1 MIDKV
6 RIKDAELESKLQI
19 IDNYMER
26 NDHRKRQDKLVHGYY
41 KHRCWMLIE
50 KHNEVSP
57 YKHKSL
63 VQIQDSMML
72 DLKTNV
78 DPPAGGRQWSSINEQ
93 KPGNKK
99 NTKSILSISFRRGG
113 EIEGAKP
120 KTMEHQ
126 QQWRKLSGQKILR
139 PIEDEVRF
147 AILREKE
154 MGHQL
159 KVCIG
164 TDSQVKGKETE
175 FATVIVFIRKGKGG
189 FMFICNETT
198 KQKMSIKQRMLL
210 EVAKSIDVAYA
221 LCKVFTVYNVD
232 MEVHADI
239 NTNPNFKSNDALKE
253 AMGYIMGMGFAFK
266 AKPEA
271 FASSS
276 CANKVVQ

>member
-1 MIDKV
+1 
-6 RIKDAELESKLQI
+6 
-19 IDNYMER
+19 
-26 NDHRKRQDKLVHGYY
+26 
-41 KHRCWMLIE
+41 
-50 KHNEVSP
+50 
-57 YKHKSL
+57 
-63 VQIQDSMML
+63 
-72 DLKTNV
+72 
-78 DPPAGGRQWSSINEQ
+78 
-93 KPGNKK
+93 
-99 NTKSILSISFRRGG
+99 
-113 EIEGAKP
+113 
-120 KTMEHQ
+120 MEHH
-126 QQWRKLSGQKILR
+126 QQWRKLSGQKIHI
-139 PIEDEVRF
+139 PIGDEVR
-147 AILREKE
+147 ATIHREKE

-189 FMFICNETT
+189 FMYISNETT
-198 KQKMSIKQRMLL
+198 LQKMSIKQRMLT

-221 LCKVFTVYNVD
+221 LCKIFTAYGVD

-276 CANKVVQ
+276 CANKIVQ

>member
-1 MIDKV
+1 MDICTGVKSRGSWFNSTGY
-6 RIKDAELESKLQI
+6 RIGIKNEELK
-19 IDNYMER
+19 NGKME
-26 NDHRKRQDKLVHGYY
+26 Q
-41 KHRCWMLIE
+41 
-50 KHNEVSP
+50 
-57 YKHKSL
+57 
-63 VQIQDSMML
+63 
-72 DLKTNV
+72 
-78 DPPAGGRQWSSINEQ
+78 
-93 KPGNKK
+93 
-99 NTKSILSISFRRGG
+99 
-113 EIEGAKP
+113 
-120 KTMEHQ
+120 Q
-126 QQWRKLSGQKILR
+126 QQWRKLSGQRIQI
-139 PIEDEVRF
+139 PIEDEVRA

-189 FMFICNETT
+189 FMYINNETT
-198 KQKMSIKQRMLL
+198 LQKMSIKQRMLT
-210 EVAKSIDVAYA
+210 EVAKSIEVAYA
-221 LCKVFTVYNVD
+221 LCRIFTLYGVD

-253 AMGYIMGMGFAFK
+253 AMGYIMGMGFCFK